1 MNKFKYFRWQI
12 SLKVLGDCFP
22 EALSATTRNMKLVP
36 LGVIHLLRT

>member
-22 EALSATTRNMKLVP
+22 EALSAITDFEQHVTWN
-36 LGVIHLLRT
+36 